1 MKKQD
6 INLEY
11 RGYFFN
17 ANEKKAGQH
26 YKFLMELGRVF
37 PTTAPQSRYF
47 INNNLKLD
55 VLNRDDV
62 DRVESLLNEFG
73 FEGDYRYTTRKHW
86 VRLVNHEDLYT
97 ALKLKYN
104 I

>member
-1 MKKQD
+1 
-6 INLEY
+6 
-11 RGYFFN
+11 
-17 ANEKKAGQH
+17 
-26 YKFLMELGRVF
+26 MELGRVF

-47 INNNLKLD
+47 INSNLKLD

-73 FEGDYRYTTRKHW
+73 FEGDYKYTKNKHW
-86 VRLVNHEDLYT
+86 VRPVNHEDLYR

-104 I
+104 S

>member
-1 MKKQD
+1 MASFSTPTK
-6 INLEY
+6 
-11 RGYFFN
+11 
-17 ANEKKAGQH
+17 KKAGQH

-47 INNNLKLD
+47 IGNNLKLD

-62 DRVESLLNEFG
+62 DRVEALLNEFG
-73 FEGDYRYTTRKHW
+73 FEGDYRYTSTKRW
-86 VRLVNHEDLYT
+86 VRLVNHEDLYK
-97 ALKLKYN
+97 ALELKYS